1 MYLFSNFRAVFELFI
16 FISKVS
22 SFKTVKTGKD
32 YLNFY
37 QRFVDNFQVTDL
49 TIFGFLL
56 CSKIGFSPIIFLS
69 KIRKVSHHS
78 RLQLKNGSSKR
89 NHRGLRTQL
98 VALFCTSPN
107 LKLFLT
113 MCGWVG
119 FPDAPAGAKLSSL
132 SLSSLCSSCSRALL
146 YNRKCCCW
154 DKIGGKKRR
163 FARVLCAPQ
172 ASLLKLPLLHCATLL
187 ELTPKVFLNLWGK

>member
-98 VALFCTSPN
+98 VALFCTLPN
-107 LKLFLT
+107 FKMFLT

-132 SLSSLCSSCSRALL
+132 SPPFALAGAELCSTIENVVAGIKSAEKSVALL
-146 YNRKCCCW
+146 E
-154 DKIGGKKRR
+154 
-163 FARVLCAPQ
+163 FSVLHR
-172 ASLLKLPLLHCATLL
+172 LHFWS
-187 ELTPKVFLNLWGK
+187 FLFYTVQHYWNWRQKFF